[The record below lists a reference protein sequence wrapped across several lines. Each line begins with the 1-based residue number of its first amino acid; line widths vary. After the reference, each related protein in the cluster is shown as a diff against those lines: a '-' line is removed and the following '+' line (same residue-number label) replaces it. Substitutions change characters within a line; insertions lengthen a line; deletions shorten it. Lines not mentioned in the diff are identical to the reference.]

1 MSLFVSMHVDC
12 PQCEH
17 TNTMNAVGSVNAD
30 RRPDLRDDIVADTF
44 QIITCADCGAA
55 FRLQPEFNYLDVE
68 NGLWI
73 MALPADSVLDYLENE
88 DRATNLFR
96 AFYGE
101 DAPPAARD
109 VGSTLN
115 CRVTFGWQAVREK
128 ILLAVSG
135 LDDVVVELMKMD
147 MLRRMPEVHLD
158 AGVELRVTAVGEENL
173 ELAWVKTDTEEALQ
187 FIAVER
193 IAYTSIAEAQEKWSA
208 VQTLL
213 CDGPFV
219 DMQKM
224 FLGQGRNASAAQ

>member
-12 PQCEH
+12 PECEH
-17 TNTMNAVGSVNAD
+17 TNTMEAVGSVNAD
-30 RRPDLRDDIVADTF
+30 RRPDLRGDILADTF
-44 QIITCADCGAA
+44 QIVTCSNCGTQ

-73 MALPADSVLDYLENE
+73 MSLPAASLLDYIESE
-88 DRATNLFR
+88 DRATELFR
-96 AFYGE
+96 TYYGA
-101 DAPPAARD
+101 DAPEAARD

-115 CRVTFGWQAVREK
+115 CRVTFGWQGVREK

-147 MLRRMPEVHLD
+147 LLRRLPEAHLN
-158 AGVELRVTAVGEENL
+158 AGFELRVTAVGEENF
-173 ELAWVKTDTEEALQ
+173 ELAWVQIDTEEALQ
-187 FIAVER
+187 FMAIDR
-193 IAYTSIAEAQEKWSA
+193 IAYTSIAEARDKWGP
-208 VQTLL
+208 VETQL

-224 FLGQGRNASAAQ
+224 FLGNGRTTSAAE